1 MVGTKHR
8 ADRISIRGLLTVR
21 EGERGSQRALIPPAS
36 LSILE
41 GGGVSVGVGGREGG
55 GLDFHGV
62 GTGGRRRVQYLHLLD
77 HIPASVWTRS
87 RVLAVGRRLGD
98 VALDRLSR
106 PSVLTATSL
115 KHSEAFTGTQ

>member
-1 MVGTKHR
+1 MLMVGTKHR

-41 GGGVSVGVGGREGG
+41 GGGVSVGG

-62 GTGGRRRVQYLHLLD
+62 GMGARTSS
-77 HIPASVWTRS
+77 ISAS
-87 RVLAVGRRLGD
+87 A
-98 VALDRLSR
+98 
-106 PSVLTATSL
+106 
-115 KHSEAFTGTQ
+115 